1 MIHVRRLT
9 KIYQHC
15 DESEHVAL
23 GGISFDV
30 MPGQVFGLLGP
41 NGAGKTTALRILST
55 VLKPTSGLAL
65 INGFDV
71 VRQPEQIRRQ
81 IGFVS
86 LNTAIY
92 DRMTAWEMV
101 FLFGRLNGISS
112 ESLHVRMDD
121 LFERFQ
127 MNDFRQ
133 VLGGRMSTG
142 MKQKVS
148 IARALVHDPPVLIF
162 DEAAAG
168 LDILAAREVFRTIEL
183 LRDQGKCIIYSSHIM
198 SEVRRLCDEVAI
210 MNRGKILR
218 QAPLTELL
226 AGANGRDLE
235 DIFFDL
241 VAESEEES
249 MAGVER

>member
-9 KIYQHC
+9 KVYQHC
-15 DESEHVAL
+15 HETEYIAL
-23 GGISFDV
+23 NGVSFDA

-55 VLKPTSGLAL
+55 VLRPTSGIAV
-65 INGFDV
+65 INGHDV
-71 VRQPEQIRRQ
+71 TREPEQIRRQ

-101 FLFGRLNGISS
+101 YFFGRLNGISP
-112 ESLHVRMDD
+112 EALHVRMDD
-121 LFERFQ
+121 LFDRFQ

-133 VLGGRMSTG
+133 TLGSRMSTG

-148 IARALVHDPPVLIF
+148 IARALIHDPPVLIF
-162 DEAAAG
+162 DEASAG
-168 LDILAAREVFRTIEL
+168 LDILAAREVFRTIEQ

-198 SEVRRLCDEVAI
+198 SEVRRLCDVVAI

-218 QAPLTELL
+218 QAPLQELL
-226 AGANGRDLE
+226 EESRGQDLE

-241 VAESEEES
+241 IADSEEQ
-249 MAGVER
+249 AALGATG

>member
-1 MIHVRRLT
+1 
-9 KIYQHC
+9 
-15 DESEHVAL
+15 
-23 GGISFDV
+23 
-30 MPGQVFGLLGP
+30 
-41 NGAGKTTALRILST
+41 
-55 VLKPTSGLAL
+55 
-65 INGFDV
+65 
-71 VRQPEQIRRQ
+71 
-81 IGFVS
+81 
-86 LNTAIY
+86 
-92 DRMTAWEMV
+92 
-101 FLFGRLNGISS
+101 
-112 ESLHVRMDD
+112 MDD

-168 LDILAAREVFRTIEL
+168 LDILAAREVFRTIEQ

-218 QAPLTELL
+218 QAPLAELL
-226 AGANGRDLE
+226 AGANGHDLE

-241 VAESEEES
+241 IAESEEDAI
-249 MAGVER
+249 AGVER